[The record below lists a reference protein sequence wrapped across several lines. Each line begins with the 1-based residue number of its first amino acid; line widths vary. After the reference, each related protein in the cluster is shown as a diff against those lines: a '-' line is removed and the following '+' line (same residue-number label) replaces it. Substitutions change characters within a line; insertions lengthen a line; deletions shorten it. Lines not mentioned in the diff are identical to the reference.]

1 MAPLG
6 RLEIEVAEKRYPARD
21 DSGPRSVLKDL
32 RLGVSRGE
40 FLCILGPSG
49 CGKTTLLNLIA
60 GLDRDFEGRVGWQG
74 AASAPRIG
82 YVFQEPRL
90 LPWLTVLQNVELVL
104 AEGGAERGAERGVE
118 GGEAGAADPA
128 FLEHLLEVA
137 GLAEFRDAYPQRL
150 SLGLARRAALV
161 RAFAVK
167 PDLLLMDEP
176 FVSLDR
182 PTAER
187 LRRLLV
193 GIWSERPT
201 TVIFV
206 THSLGEAL
214 QLADRI
220 VQLSASPASVVADLQ
235 VPLPRAA
242 RGDRAAMARLRDELL
257 RDGPLL
263 GGEAE

>member
-1 MAPLG
+1 MAPLA
-6 RLEIEVAEKRYPARD
+6 RLDIEIAEKGYPARGD
-21 DSGPRSVLKDL
+21 AGPRRVLEDL
-32 RLGVSRGE
+32 RLAVPRGE

-60 GLDRDFEGRVGWQG
+60 GLDKDFEGRVAWSGPTV
-74 AASAPRIG
+74 AAPRIG

-90 LPWLTVLQNVELVL
+90 LPWLTVIQNVELVL
-104 AEGGAERGAERGVE
+104 AEA
-118 GGEAGAADPA
+118 GEADPA

-137 GLAEFRDAYPQRL
+137 GLVGFRDVHPQRL

-161 RAFAVK
+161 RAFAIK

-187 LRRLLV
+187 LRSLLIR
-193 GIWSERPT
+193 IWAERPT
-201 TVIFV
+201 TVVFV
-206 THSLGEAL
+206 THDLDEAL

-220 VQLSASPASVVADLQ
+220 VQLSASPASVVADLK
-235 VPLPRAA
+235 VPLPREA
-242 RGDRAAMARLRDELL
+242 RGDRAAMERLRDDLL
-257 RDGPLL
+257 REHPELR
-263 GGEAE
+263 GEPE

>member
-1 MAPLG
+1 MAPLA
-6 RLEIEVAEKRYPARD
+6 RLEIEIAEKSYPARD
-21 DSGPRSVLKDL
+21 DAGPRRVLKDL
-32 RLGVSRGE
+32 RLAVLRGE

-60 GLDRDFEGRVGWQG
+60 GLDRDFEGRVAWSGPTV
-74 AASAPRIG
+74 ATPRIG

-90 LPWLTVLQNVELVL
+90 LPWLTVIQNIELVR
-104 AEGGAERGAERGVE
+104 A
-118 GGEAGAADPA
+118 EAGESDPA

-137 GLAEFRDAYPQRL
+137 GLLEFRDAHPQRL
-150 SLGLARRAALV
+150 SLGLARRVALV
-161 RAFAVK
+161 RAFAIK

-187 LRRLLV
+187 LRRLLIT
-193 GIWSERPT
+193 IWAERPT

-220 VQLSASPASVVADLQ
+220 VQFSSSPATVVADLK
-235 VPLPRAA
+235 VPLPREA
-242 RGDRAAMARLRDELL
+242 RGDRAAMERLRADLL
-257 RDGPLL
+257 REHPQLV
-263 GGEAE
+263 GEPD

>member
-21 DSGPRSVLKDL
+21 ASGPRSVLEDL

-90 LPWLTVLQNVELVL
+90 LPWLTVMQNVELVL
-104 AEGGAERGAERGVE
+104 GERGAEE
-118 GGEAGAADPA
+118 GEAGAADPA

-257 RDGPLL
+257 RDRPLL

>member
-1 MAPLG
+1 MAPLA
-6 RLEIEVAEKRYPARD
+6 RLDIEIAEKSYPARGD
-21 DSGPRSVLKDL
+21 AGPRRVLEGL
-32 RLGVSRGE
+32 QLGVPRGE

-60 GLDRDFEGRVGWQG
+60 GLDKDFEGQVAWSGPTV
-74 AASAPRIG
+74 AAPRIG

-90 LPWLTVLQNVELVL
+90 LPWLTVIQNVELVL
-104 AEGGAERGAERGVE
+104 AEA
-118 GGEAGAADPA
+118 GESDPA

-137 GLAEFRDAYPQRL
+137 GLVEFRDVHPQRL

-161 RAFAVK
+161 RAFAIK

-187 LRRLLV
+187 LRSLLIR
-193 GIWSERPT
+193 IWAERPT
-201 TVIFV
+201 TVVFV
-206 THSLGEAL
+206 THDLDEAL

-220 VQLSASPASVVADLQ
+220 VQLSASPASVVADLK
-235 VPLPRAA
+235 VPLPREA
-242 RGDRAAMARLRDELL
+242 RGDRAAMERLRDDLL
-257 RDGPLL
+257 RGNPELR
-263 GGEAE
+263 GEPE

>member
-21 DSGPRSVLKDL
+21 DSGPRCVLKDL

-74 AASAPRIG
+74 PASAPRIG

-90 LPWLTVLQNVELVL
+90 LPWLTVMQNVELVL
-104 AEGGAERGAERGVE
+104 AERETE
-118 GGEAGAADPA
+118 GGEAGEGDPA

-137 GLAEFRDAYPQRL
+137 GLDAFRDAYPQRL

-242 RGDRAAMARLRDELL
+242 RGDRAAMARLRDDLL
-257 RDGPLL
+257 RDHPLL

>member
-1 MAPLG
+1 MATLA
-6 RLEIEVAEKRYPARD
+6 RLDIEIAEKRYPGRD
-21 DSGPRSVLKDL
+21 DAGPRCVLKDL
-32 RLGVSRGE
+32 RLGVPRGE

-60 GLDRDFEGRVGWQG
+60 GLDLDFEGRVGWSG
-74 AASAPRIG
+74 PTTAAPRVG

-90 LPWLTVLQNVELVL
+90 LPWLTVIQNIELVL
-104 AEGGAERGAERGVE
+104 AEA
-118 GGEAGAADPA
+118 GEADPD

-137 GLAEFRDAYPQRL
+137 GLVEFRDVHPQRL

-161 RAFAVK
+161 RAFAIK

-187 LRRLLV
+187 LRRLLIR
-193 GIWSERPT
+193 IWAERPT
-201 TVIFV
+201 TVVFV
-206 THSLGEAL
+206 THDLGEAL

-220 VQLSASPASVVADLQ
+220 VQLSASPASVVADLK
-235 VPLPRAA
+235 VPLPREA
-242 RGDRAAMARLRDELL
+242 RGDRAAMEGLRDELL
-257 RDGPLL
+257 REHPELR
-263 GGEAE
+263 GEPE